1 MERLKSHRDFVGV
14 LKKRT
19 KVSSKDLVVH
29 FLVCAPNAGDGGSDG
44 KHTGPSLSGRR
55 LGLAVSKAVG
65 KAVTRNQVKR
75 RLRVLARRYEDL
87 LPQSCDV
94 VIRAKPSAAHA
105 EFSSLDGQLA
115 KLFDRVQ
122 TRSQQGAEKMNQAK
136 NTAERSEVEER
147 SAMQTGSP
155 KQTSP
160 GFASSTT
167 ANIASHGSEN
177 TDQATTASAN
187 ETAEPVNRTVR
198 D

>member
-44 KHTGPSLSGRR
+44 KNTGPSLSGRR

-122 TRSQQGAEKMNQAK
+122 VRSRKDLENVNRAVNVVGEQ
-136 NTAERSEVEER
+136 SVL
-147 SAMQTGSP
+147 QTGSQS
-155 KQTSP
+155 QTPVTSAQP
-160 GFASSTT
+160 NT
-167 ANIASHGSEN
+167 ANTASCDSA
-177 TDQATTASAN
+177 TADQAMAVSAN
-187 ETAEPVNRTVR
+187 ETAESSDQTAQG
-198 D
+198 